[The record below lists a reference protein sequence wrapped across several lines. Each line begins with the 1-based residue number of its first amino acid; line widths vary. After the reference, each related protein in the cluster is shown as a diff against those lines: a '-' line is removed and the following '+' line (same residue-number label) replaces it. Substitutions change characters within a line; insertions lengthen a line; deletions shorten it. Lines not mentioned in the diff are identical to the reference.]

1 MDRCHAA
8 PHHLLMAFR
17 TFLKHWRKQRG
28 LTQEALAHAIGLSG
42 QSGIANYETGVNE
55 PSLEMLARLAD
66 ALAVPVG
73 ALVNEAEF
81 RAFQAQKP
89 ASDPLLQQVIHD
101 FMVADTSGRYV
112 VAAAARAASESKLQ
126 KAS

>member
-1 MDRCHAA
+1 MDPALNA
-8 PHHLLMAFR
+8 KHHLLMAFR

-28 LTQEALAHAIGLSG
+28 LTQEALAHAVGLSG

-55 PSLEMLARLAD
+55 PGLDMLVRLAD
-66 ALAVPVG
+66 VLAVPIG
-73 ALVNEAEF
+73 ALVSEAEF

-101 FMVADTSGRYV
+101 FMVADKSGRYV
-112 VAAAARAASESKLQ
+112 VAAAARAASESKLP